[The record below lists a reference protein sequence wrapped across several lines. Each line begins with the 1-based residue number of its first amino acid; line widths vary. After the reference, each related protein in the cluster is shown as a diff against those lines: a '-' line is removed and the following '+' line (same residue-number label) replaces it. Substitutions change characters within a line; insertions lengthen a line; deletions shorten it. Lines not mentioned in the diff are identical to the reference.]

1 MPHSTETAAKP
12 AWEVFLDEEIID
24 EDLTDSYYI
33 TENTLYD
40 VICRMLHAPNND
52 NDAAATAV
60 EEFRAFYV
68 SYWPDNEE
76 RYGFN
81 HESDSAA
88 RGLTGL
94 IYEVTWKLAGVI
106 WFRDFKHKRLSDFAV
121 GFKVAAPAVV
131 DIENPQMPS
140 DTITAARIARDFWH
154 QYSVGIST
162 KSRPNPKGLC
172 ETWINVSVFLAR
184 LFEAGVIPV
193 EELYRAIRDIT
204 EGLETPKDDQCV
216 CELVRTCRKMVAV
229 QYILIIG
236 PLLFNESQNPV
247 HKSSAITTEKWKI
260 WSSSLKK
267 IAETPPDV
275 DEWGLEKDAAEAYTK
290 TTELISEREESHKEV
305 PVSEMPSNPL
315 NNEVP
320 HTLKR
325 SEEEQTSMAVDKQ
338 SDNSTYEIADV
349 ARGNSACSTV
359 DTPNEGSKHEVGD
372 ASAESQGL
380 QAPEP
385 RTKPPISDDLDSSE
399 KNAGSKALED
409 TKERSEPRTET
420 IL

>member
-12 AWEVFLDEEIID
+12 AWEVFLEKEIID

-40 VICRMLHAPNND
+40 VIRRMLHAPSND

-68 SYWPDNEE
+68 SYSPDNEE

-121 GFKVAAPAVV
+121 VFKVAAPAVV

-184 LFEAGVIPV
+184 LFEAGVILV

-216 CELVRTCRKMVAV
+216 CEL
-229 QYILIIG
+229 
-236 PLLFNESQNPV
+236 
-247 HKSSAITTEKWKI
+247 KI

-275 DEWGLEKDAAEAYTK
+275 DEWRLEKDAAEAYTK

-315 NNEVP
+315 HNEVP

-338 SDNSTYEIADV
+338 SDNSTYEISDV

-359 DTPNEGSKHEVGD
+359 DTPNEGSNTR
-372 ASAESQGL
+372 SAML
-380 QAPEP
+380 QQSP
-385 RTKPPISDDLDSSE
+385 RSYKRQNPGQNPQSLMI
-399 KNAGSKALED
+399 
-409 TKERSEPRTET
+409 
-420 IL
+420 